1 MRKISFMLLLALLFT
16 SCGEG
21 DDAPARR
28 ASSPSAS
35 PPPPPVCPLTGVD
48 ASSRELV
55 ERPALAVKIE
65 NSVSSR
71 PQAGLEQADIVYEEL
86 AEGGITRFLA
96 VFHCSDAESLGP
108 IRSARL
114 VDPDILR
121 EYVPVLFAYS
131 GGNPLVKDKVEAT
144 DGIVNLRHGSHG
156 DAYKR
161 KSGRKAPH
169 NLFSTSADLR
179 GLEDAAT
186 AIGSPEIGFVF
197 DPEALPGPCPTAS
210 PAKGSTKNG
219 SVKDA
224 QVVPGCVPASSGAG
238 SPAPTPPAGA
248 SVSFSFAGSQL
259 TKFVYDSAAKAYS
272 RFHGETA
279 HVAENGSQLRAVNVV
294 ILKVEVTEGNIRDA
308 AGNASPEI
316 AVVGAGEAIVL
327 RGGIATTGTWN
338 RTALSK
344 KTTLTNGG
352 GKPIA
357 LLPGN
362 TWIELV
368 PEGRPVTVK

>member
-1 MRKISFMLLLALLFT
+1 MRKLSFMLLLALLFT
-16 SCGEG
+16 SCGGG
-21 DDAPARR
+21 DDPPTRR

-144 DGIVNLRHGSHG
+144 EGIVNLRHGNHG

-161 KSGRKAPH
+161 KAGRKAPH

-186 AIGSPEIGFVF
+186 ATGSPEIGFVF

-219 SVKDA
+219 EKEA
-224 QVVPGCVPASSGAG
+224 QVVPGCEPASAAAG
-238 SPAPTPPAGA
+238 SPAPTPPAGT
-248 SVSFSFAGSQL
+248 SVSFSFAGSQQ
-259 TKFVYDSAAKAYS
+259 TKFVYDSGAKAYS

-279 HVAENGSQLRAVNVV
+279 HVAENGSQLRAVNVI

-316 AVVGAGEAIVL
+316 AVVGTGEAIVL

-344 KTTLTNGG
+344 KTTLTSGG

>member
-1 MRKISFMLLLALLFT
+1 MRKISWVLLLALFCV
-16 SCGEG
+16 SCGG
-21 DDAPARR
+21 DDDAPTSR
-28 ASSPSAS
+28 ATSPSAS

-48 ASSRELV
+48 ASSEEVV

-96 VFHCSDAESLGP
+96 VFHCTDAESLGP

-131 GGNPLVKDKVEAT
+131 GGNPLVKDKVET
-144 DGIVNLRHGSHG
+144 TEGVVNLRHGSHG

-169 NLFSTSADLR
+169 NLFSSSSALR
-179 GLEDAAT
+179 GLEDAAG
-186 AIGSPEIGFVF
+186 AKGSPEIGFVF
-197 DPEALPGPCPTAS
+197 DPEALPGPCPTPS
-210 PAKGSTKNG
+210 PVKGAAKTGEKEP
-219 SVKDA
+219 
-224 QVVPGCVPASSGAG
+224 QVVPGCVPASSAPG
-238 SPAPTPPAGA
+238 SPAPTPPAGS

-259 TKFVYDSAAKAYS
+259 TKFVFDSGSKTYS

-279 HVAENGSQLRAVNVV
+279 HVAESGSQLRAVNVV
-294 ILKVEVTEGNIRDA
+294 ILKVEVTEGKIRDA

-316 AVVGAGEAIVL
+316 SVVGTGEAIVL

-368 PEGRPVTVK
+368 PEDRQVTVK